1 MLRSEG
7 SETNRQTLPEN
18 SLFLS
23 DEKTEI
29 NRTDWK
35 ICAVKNRILPY
46 EIQHIISGI

>member
-18 SLFLS
+18 SLLLS
-23 DEKTEI
+23 DEKTET

-46 EIQHIISGI
+46 EIQHIISEI